1 MESIV
6 HRPPGAVKRGQERPM
21 NEAQKRKLLG
31 EARRHGLTDP
41 VRQLPALVAEVLPGV
56 ALEALG
62 GDREL
67 DAVLAALPGFADRQ
81 RSATAALTP
90 AELFAPLA
98 GRRSFDGSW
107 SNAAGSFRVR
117 AANALADGEL
127 ADFLAWSCRCTD
139 LPTDFRAEL
148 RRQVGPTAAAL
159 A

>member
-1 MESIV
+1 
-6 HRPPGAVKRGQERPM
+6 M
-21 NEAQKRKLLG
+21 NDAQKRKLIA
-31 EARRHGLTDP
+31 EARRHGLADP
-41 VRQLPALVAEVLPGV
+41 VRQLPALVAEVLPGG

-81 RSATAALTP
+81 RNATAALAP

-98 GRRSFDGSW
+98 GRRDFDGSW
-107 SNAAGSFRVR
+107 SNAAASFRFR
-117 AANALADGEL
+117 AANALTGGEL
-127 ADFLAWSCRCTD
+127 SDFLAWACRCAD
-139 LPTDFRAEL
+139 LPAEFRAEL